1 VGEAGPVARVG
12 RNDFKQLPAQGLAG
26 RVAAE
31 PAQRQQRRGGWA
43 ARAYIARR
51 GAAADGA
58 CRSKLHERSAADARA
73 TRAAAA
79 AAAPRPPVIAVISH
93 KS

>member
-1 VGEAGPVARVG
+1 MGEAGPVARVG

-31 PAQRQQRRGGWA
+31 PAQRQQRRGGGP
-43 ARAYIARR
+43 RAPIARR
-51 GAAADGA
+51 GARGGWSMQIEA
-58 CRSKLHERSAADARA
+58 ERSAADARA